1 MTAKKAGKKK
11 AVKQP
16 PEQSQE
22 LLAAIKTLNAM
33 GYQVVSDKR
42 AMIPETQK
50 QDIIE
55 ELSQLEFFYCYKRL
69 YELGLTSLKEL
80 NTEYE
85 KRKGVKARTTREK
98 EVEALWHAFFT
109 INAIRDHM
117 RDGDVKGLFYEA
129 LDLGAVLPASTR
141 CHILTYSENK
151 SLQAKKD
158 GASQRKRDQKLN
170 NEILPFVL
178 HEAKRL
184 REEDPTIF
192 MDGLGRN
199 NIVSKIISACEKRFN
214 QDEDVKEKWI
224 KENIYEANKDPDNPF
239 KLPARKPKNPKVN
252 KSPKKIKK

>member
-1 MTAKKAGKKK
+1 MTAKKSGKKK

-42 AMIPETQK
+42 TWMPETQK
-50 QDIIE
+50 NEILEEIE
-55 ELSQLEFFYCYKRL
+55 RLEFFDCYKRL
-69 YELGLTSLKEL
+69 YELELTSLKEL

-85 KRKGVKARTTREK
+85 TRKGVAARTTREK
-98 EVEALWHAFFT
+98 EIEALWHAFFT

-117 RDGDVKGLFYEA
+117 RDGDVKGLFYDA
-129 LDLGAVLPASTR
+129 LNLGAVLPASTR

-151 SLQAKKD
+151 SLQAKK
-158 GASQRKRDQKLN
+158 GGPSQRKRDQKLN
-170 NEILPFVL
+170 DEILPFVL

-199 NIVSKIISACEKRFN
+199 NIVSKIYLYCSEKF
-214 QDEDVKEKWI
+214 DEGVSGKWI
-224 KENIYEANKDPDNPF
+224 KESIYEANKDPNNPF
-239 KLPARKPKNPKVN
+239 KLPDRKTKNQKVN